1 MSFNDLLDS
10 INKKKRTEER
20 NRTAV
25 KFAIGMGLAA
35 TVGLVKGILYAP
47 KSGKETRDELK
58 KKAADTME
66 TIREKVR
73 NGANALKLT
82 KEKVV
87 EELHE
92 AIKSEGV
99 SSKKKK

>member
-10 INKKKRTEER
+10 INKKRRAEER

-25 KFAIGMGLAA
+25 KFVLGMGLAA
-35 TVGLVKGILYAP
+35 TIGLAKGILYAP

-58 KKAADTME
+58 KKAVDTME

-73 NGANALKLT
+73 NGARALKVT
-82 KEKVV
+82 REKVA
-87 EELHE
+87 EELHDV
-92 AIKSEGV
+92 ITSEKV
-99 SSKKKK
+99 PTKKKK